1 MNTTYRHPKTP
12 PWQLIIIILL
22 AVGVWAIW
30 KSCTL

>member
-1 MNTTYRHPKTP
+1 MPPYRHPKTP
-12 PWQLIIIILL
+12 PLQLVIAILF